1 MNARANASMALV
13 EEVVRSTGE
22 VRLRVLGTSMAPAML
37 PGDLVL
43 IRRASLNDI
52 SMGEVVLFLQNGRMF
67 VHRVVGKSEMSA
79 AGNSAEHCLITRGDR
94 LRHDDPPVSPRE
106 LLGRAVIIERDNRTI
121 EVAPHGS
128 NGLLARLLR
137 TSDRA
142 TYLYLRLGACWKTL
156 FVSGQIPRVTGVFR
170 ARSRIREIDFRYD
183 V

>member
-1 MNARANASMALV
+1 L
-13 EEVVRSTGE
+13 
-22 VRLRVLGTSMAPAML
+22 
-37 PGDLVL
+37 
-43 IRRASLNDI
+43 
-52 SMGEVVLFLQNGRMF
+52 F
-67 VHRVVGKSEMSA
+67 VHRVVARKGMAIADRPEES
-79 AGNSAEHCLITRGDR
+79 CLITRGDR